1 MAHSKKTGIV
11 YTGNMVTD
19 VYAGLSAG
27 RQGVQQ
33 QWRIGKVAV
42 DTNAAMLRNHGN
54 DMRVDMCLGMCLDM
68 YLLHDGGP

>member
-11 YTGNMVTD
+11 YTGNTVTD

-42 DTNAAMLRNHGN
+42 DTNGAMLRNDGN